1 MKHKMKTSTQ
11 LGQFS
16 SSSLSNLGGVQKT
29 GDLKIGSQKNAPRT
43 WQRSLIGGL
52 IFASLSLSVV
62 LPSPIVL
69 AQNQNKDAAG
79 LNFVNADIESVIKA
93 VGHYT
98 GTTFVIDPR
107 VKGQLTLVAEKP
119 LTKDQAFKLL
129 TSNLRMQGFAV
140 VTSDGFSKVVP
151 ETDAKL
157 QGGPT
162 QVKSV
167 KGDQIV
173 TQVFRINYE
182 QANNIVTALRPL
194 ISPNNVINVSPGNNS
209 IVITDYSD
217 NMRRMAEV
225 IALLDVPANPEL
237 EIIPIKHAIASDVA
251 ALVSRLSESNAS
263 ADSGRTIILADAR
276 TNSVLIKAPTV
287 ARGNLVKTLV
297 ASLDKPT
304 ELPGNVHVVYLKN
317 AEAVKLAQTLRSI
330 LSGDSSLPSN
340 SSSGLSGGG
349 SSSGSGLGLGSNASG
364 GQAVGGASLSSGSS
378 LSLPVSSSS
387 SSQGQSGGS
396 GGFIQ
401 ADAATNTL
409 IITASEAVY
418 RNLRGVIDQLDA
430 RRAQVYIESLIVEVS
445 ADKGNEF
452 GVQWMAATG
461 DKNSDYRVGA
471 ATSFDTTG
479 KNNLLNLAAGNLTKV
494 GSALPGGGLTVGLF
508 RQING
513 QLGLGALAHALA
525 SDGSSN
531 ILSIP
536 NLVTLDNEEAKIVV
550 GQNVPFITG
559 QFTGPSSGANTNPF
573 QTIDRKEV
581 GIKLTV
587 KPQISE
593 GGTVKLAIVQ
603 EVSNVDSTSNP
614 AGIIT
619 NVRSLSTNVLAE
631 DGQII
636 ALGGL
641 IGDDT
646 KEGVEKVTFLG
657 DLPIIGNLFK
667 YKKQDRKKTNLMVF
681 LRPTVIRNAEQSNSV
696 SLDRY
701 DYLRTQYLRGME
713 GEKDQPLLRMEKGK
727 LLVPNSPEA
736 MNSAK
741 PEKEGK

>member
-1 MKHKMKTSTQ
+1 MKNKMKTSTQ
-11 LGQFS
+11 ADVLTDKLMNK
-16 SSSLSNLGGVQKT
+16 LSVVSVMHRKWQNIVIRGVALT
-29 GDLKIGSQKNAPRT
+29 T
-43 WQRSLIGGL
+43 
-52 IFASLSLSVV
+52 LSLSTV
-62 LPSPIVL
+62 LPYTVM
-69 AQNQNKDAAG
+69 AQDVARDAAS

-119 LTKDQAFKLL
+119 LTKEQAFKLL

-151 ETDAKL
+151 ESDAKL

-162 QVKSV
+162 QPKSV
-167 KGDQIV
+167 KGDQII

-182 QANNIVTALRPL
+182 PANNIVTVLRPL
-194 ISPNNVINVSPGNNS
+194 ISPNNVINVSPSNNT

-237 EIIPIKHAIASDVA
+237 EIIPIKHAIASDIA
-251 ALVSRLSESNAS
+251 ALVTRLTENQVS
-263 ADSGRTIILADAR
+263 ADAGRTIILADSR
-276 TNSVLIKAPTV
+276 TNAVLVKAPSI
-287 ARGNLVKTLV
+287 ARGNLVKSLV

-330 LSGDSSLPSN
+330 LSGDTSLPSN
-340 SSSGLSGGG
+340 SG
-349 SSSGSGLGLGSNASG
+349 SSSSLSNSGMSPNNSAAQPLGGASSTGSGLT
-364 GQAVGGASLSSGSS
+364 
-378 LSLPVSSSS
+378 LPVSSSS
-387 SSQGQSGGS
+387 NSQGSSGGS

-409 IITASEAVY
+409 IITASEPVY

-430 RRAQVYIESLIVEVS
+430 RRAQVYIESLIVEVT
-445 ADKGNEF
+445 ADRGNEF

-471 ATSFDTTG
+471 ATSFDATG
-479 KNNLLNLAAGNLTKV
+479 KNLLNLAAGNVSKV
-494 GSALPGGGLTVGLF
+494 GSVLPGAGMTVGLF

-525 SDGSSN
+525 TDGSSN

-559 QFTGPSSGANTNPF
+559 QFTSPTSGTAGANPF

-646 KEGVEKVTFLG
+646 KEGVEKVSFLG

-667 YKKQDRKKTNLMVF
+667 YKKQERKKTNLMVF
-681 LRPTVIRNAEQSNSV
+681 LRPTVIRNAEQSSSV

-713 GEKDQPLLRMEKGK
+713 NENNSSLLKMEKGK
-727 LLVPNSPEA
+727 LLVPNGPGVLPST
-736 MNSAK
+736 K
-741 PEKEGK
+741 PELEGK

>member
-1 MKHKMKTSTQ
+1 MKTSTQ
-11 LGQFS
+11 ADVLTDKLMNK
-16 SSSLSNLGGVQKT
+16 LSVVSAMQKRWQNIVVSGVALT
-29 GDLKIGSQKNAPRT
+29 A
-43 WQRSLIGGL
+43 
-52 IFASLSLSVV
+52 LSLSTV
-62 LPSPIVL
+62 LPYTVM
-69 AQNQNKDAAG
+69 AQDVARDAAS

-119 LTKDQAFKLL
+119 LTKEQAFKLL

-151 ETDAKL
+151 ESDAKL

-162 QVKSV
+162 QPKSV
-167 KGDQIV
+167 KGDQII

-182 QANNIVTALRPL
+182 PANNIVTVLRPL
-194 ISPNNVINVSPGNNS
+194 ISPNNVINVSPSNNT

-237 EIIPIKHAIASDVA
+237 EIIPIKHAIASDIA
-251 ALVSRLSESNAS
+251 ALVTRLTENQVS
-263 ADSGRTIILADAR
+263 ADAGRTIILADSR
-276 TNSVLIKAPTV
+276 TNAVLIKAPSI
-287 ARGNLVKTLV
+287 ARGNLVKSIV

-330 LSGDSSLPSN
+330 LSGDTSLPSN
-340 SSSGLSGGG
+340 SGSSSSLSNTGMSPNNSAAQPLGG
-349 SSSGSGLGLGSNASG
+349 SSSTGSG
-364 GQAVGGASLSSGSS
+364 

-387 SSQGQSGGS
+387 SSQGSSGGS

-409 IITASEAVY
+409 IITASEPVY

-430 RRAQVYIESLIVEVS
+430 RRAQVYIESLIVEVT
-445 ADKGNEF
+445 ADRGNEF

-461 DKNSDYRVGA
+461 DKNSDYRLGA
-471 ATSFDTTG
+471 ATSFDATG
-479 KNNLLNLAAGNLTKV
+479 KNNLLNLAAGNVSKV
-494 GSALPGGGLTVGLF
+494 GSVLPGAGMTVGLF

-525 SDGSSN
+525 TDGSSN

-559 QFTGPSSGANTNPF
+559 QFTSPTSGTAGANPF

-646 KEGVEKVTFLG
+646 KEGVEKVSFLG
-657 DLPIIGNLFK
+657 DIPIIGNLFK
-667 YKKQDRKKTNLMVF
+667 YKKQERKKTNLMVF

-701 DYLRTQYLRGME
+701 DYLRTQYLRGIE
-713 GEKDQPLLRMEKGK
+713 SENNSSLLKMEKGK
-727 LLVPNSPEA
+727 LLVPNGPGVLSPT
-736 MNSAK
+736 K
-741 PEKEGK
+741 PESEGK